1 MTKKTCR
8 IDECA
13 HRVLV
18 AARWPMRTAIIRPLS
33 STNVVVTPHLN
44 ELERSLDLP
53 HSHNCSPPRLHHQQ
67 NSRNNDTARS
77 RSADD
82 GTTHSSWS
90 PSQLDMDDSDADDD
104 DDGSP
109 SLLIELAPFTYEFY
123 VALTALVN
131 EAYRP
136 TTSYETV
143 KNSKDC
149 NDDDDNDDDDD
160 DVTISSSTAVTTT
173 NDRQKIL
180 HEALQSVDMYS
191 LPHMHDATRITNIL
205 LALQNSNITT
215 ATTTVTT
222 ATKKSTK
229 NDNSGGDDD
238 GMNSLSSS
246 FSLLLLLQSS
256 TTGDGDKSNN
266 SILSSIFHHWSQ
278 LSRMEGALRNLVK
291 RYTSLLPSDSVNYTH
306 YCNFRQGRKFG
317 SGSGSGRDGDTR
329 TIPKSSS
336 TTTTTTTTASSFL
349 SERALSIETLRSRFD
364 SELDAHIS
372 SLRDLLSYIYLV
384 ANAKLRGKCRR
395 WMGVWLRNFAY
406 GGGSGANISSSI
418 SGMMMTTTGG
428 GTDDTVS
435 NVLGSSF
442 VYFCPLLFATTT
454 TITTKTSR
462 RGTEFIIPQ
471 TSNALGIENTSACG
485 VESLLQILLRII
497 LGFRRP
503 LHINDDKK
511 EQLQLRASHK
521 NLLYDVILPLHRPSG
536 MVLWRDQTPIIGLY
550 HETLTKIMGAF
561 ITFDRSLVGPVI
573 VALLHPD
580 IWPVGEG
587 GNTPKIVL
595 LLHEVDTLLGL
606 LLRSTTSVD
615 SSSSSSSSNK
625 NLDTDYD
632 LSCFDTYLIPL
643 ITRLCSC
650 ISSENSRTS
659 ERALQFFRNS
669 TFVRLVKRR
678 LGDVGSILLRAL
690 CRCPSMD
697 VPWNPTV
704 RKMTLLV
711 LQELEGYYIGSVDGQ
726 MSFQKA
732 CDDALFGI
740 NLSLHDNNHVSSD
753 TVSRSS
759 KVSVSGTAHV
769 DTNSQ
774 SSPSISGNL
783 ISIRGAMGSWKPPPS
798 KNTSVTGPSSV
809 QPPPPLTVTGVAP
822 WAVGGGHVNGVQK
835 QPPVTI
841 TGVAPW
847 AIMKRPTQ
855 HTIPR
860 TPGGSSGQSRIDQLP
875 SMEESSVIVAIR
887 EDENKSQ
894 KKYMNMTVTR
904 THLDEVRLYMAR
916 LKPKEDSD
924 ESIDGVSN
932 WARAQMNESPLLLH
946 NLKFHDLV
954 FGQELGTGAFGTVK
968 YARHIDKTKT
978 RSSWPEYAVKVVST
992 QKIEEMGYERS
1003 INMEI
1008 AILGTLS
1015 HPGIARLISSFRF
1028 RDGAY
1033 LVLEYA
1039 SGGDLH
1045 TLLRRNGSLDHD
1057 STRFVIGSVAAALS
1071 SIHERGFV
1079 YVDCKPENVLITET
1093 GHIKV
1098 TDFGGCR
1105 PVTQEAKDMVKESS
1119 KNLLKQLRDGDWRP
1133 NTHNKSS
1140 SSYIADRVTAAE
1152 NEQKEEDLRIEGT
1165 TAYLPPE
1172 VVIGGYPTTAADI
1185 WALGC
1190 VLFQCISGQPPILE
1204 DTDDLTVQKIVT
1216 FNLSSEDDDFFGKGG
1231 STFRD
1236 DAKALI
1242 RSMLHR
1248 DASHRPSVN
1257 QIAESEFFEGMDI
1270 FTLHKNPAQPLDVGS
1285 VHAPASDAKWAR
1297 RQFSSIWA
1305 PQPRNYNISAGLV
1318 TKAIAGTF
1326 GAEIITEGDEADEE
1340 FLVGQ
1345 NIPKLLLTKI
1355 RE

>member
-1 MTKKTCR
+1 
-8 IDECA
+8 
-13 HRVLV
+13 
-18 AARWPMRTAIIRPLS
+18 
-33 STNVVVTPHLN
+33 
-44 ELERSLDLP
+44 
-53 HSHNCSPPRLHHQQ
+53 
-67 NSRNNDTARS
+67 
-77 RSADD
+77 
-82 GTTHSSWS
+82 
-90 PSQLDMDDSDADDD
+90 MDDSDAD

-109 SLLIELAPFTYEFY
+109 SLLIELAPFTFEFY

-136 TTSYETV
+136 TTYETV

-149 NDDDDNDDDDD
+149 NDDD

-173 NDRQKIL
+173 NDRQIIL
-180 HEALQSVDMYS
+180 HEALQSVEMYS

-215 ATTTVTT
+215 TTVTT
-222 ATKKSTK
+222 ATKNSTK
-229 NDNSGGDDD
+229 NDNGGGDDD
-238 GMNSLSSS
+238 GMNYSSSSS

-266 SILSSIFHHWSQ
+266 SILSSLFHHWSQ

-291 RYTSLLPSDSVNYTH
+291 RYTFLLPSDSVNYAH
-306 YCNFRQGRKFG
+306 YCNFRQGCKFG
-317 SGSGSGRDGDTR
+317 SGSCRDSDDTR

-336 TTTTTTTTASSFL
+336 TTTTTSSFL

-395 WMGVWLRNFAY
+395 WMGGWLRNFAY

-418 SGMMMTTTGG
+418 SGMMTTTPTTMGG
-428 GTDDTVS
+428 GTGDTES

-454 TITTKTSR
+454 ITTKTSR
-462 RGTEFIIPQ
+462 RGTDFIIPQ
-471 TSNALGIENTSACG
+471 TSNALGIEDTSACG
-485 VESLLQILLRII
+485 VESLLRILLRII

-503 LHINDDKK
+503 LHINDDDK

-536 MVLWRDQTPIIGLY
+536 LVLWRDQTPIIGLY

-561 ITFDRSLVGPVI
+561 ISFDRSLVGPVI
-573 VALLHPD
+573 GALLHPD

-587 GNTPKIVL
+587 GNTPKVVL
-595 LLHEVDTLLGL
+595 LLHEVDALLGL

-615 SSSSSSSSNK
+615 SSSGSSSNNK
-625 NLDTDYD
+625 NLDTDYY

-643 ITRLCSC
+643 IARLCSC

-669 TFVRLVKRR
+669 TFVHLVKRR

-711 LQELEGYYIGSVDGQ
+711 LQELEGYYIGAVDGQ

-740 NLSLHDNNHVSSD
+740 NLSLHDNNNHGSSD
-753 TVSRSS
+753 TVDRSS
-759 KVSVSGTAHV
+759 KVSGTAHA
-769 DTNSQ
+769 DTHSQ

-798 KNTSVTGPSSV
+798 KKTSVTGPSSV
-809 QPPPPLTVTGVAP
+809 RPPPPLTVTGVAP

-847 AIMKRPTQ
+847 AIIKQPTQ
-855 HTIPR
+855 HSIPR
-860 TPGGSSGQSRIDQLP
+860 TPRGSSGQSRIDQLP
-875 SMEESSVIVAIR
+875 SMEESSVIVAIQ

-894 KKYMNMTVTR
+894 KKNNMNMTVMR
-904 THLDEVRLYMAR
+904 TYLDEVRLYMAK
-916 LKPKEDSD
+916 LKPKEDSE

-932 WARAQMNESPLLLH
+932 WAKAQMNESPVLLH

-1105 PVTQEAKDMVKESS
+1105 PVTQEAKDMVKKSS

-1133 NTHNKSS
+1133 NNHNKSS
-1140 SSYIADRVTAAE
+1140 SSYTADRVTAE
-1152 NEQKEEDLRIEGT
+1152 NEHKEEGLRIEGT

-1257 QIAESEFFEGMDI
+1257 QIAESEFFEGIDI
-1270 FTLHKNPAQPLDVGS
+1270 FTLHKNPALPLDVGS
-1285 VHAPASDAKWAR
+1285 VPAPASDAKWAR